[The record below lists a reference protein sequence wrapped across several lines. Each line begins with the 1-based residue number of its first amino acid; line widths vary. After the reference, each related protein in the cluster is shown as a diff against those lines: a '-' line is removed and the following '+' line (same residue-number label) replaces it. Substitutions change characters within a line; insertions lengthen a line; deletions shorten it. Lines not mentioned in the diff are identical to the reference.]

1 MMELVPMAALAPVP
15 MVTQVL
21 ARMALQ
27 VPKEAEALLLLSPEL
42 MGLVIRQAPV
52 ELQEL
57 EVLAEPPELDVLA
70 PAVVE
75 VLVELVEL
83 EEAILV
89 WLEVLLVALLVNL
102 IQEALPQPVQVVTVV
117 LPQEDWLV
125 LVGLAGQVS
134 AARVVKVV

>member
-1 MMELVPMAALAPVP
+1 M
-15 MVTQVL
+15 
-21 ARMALQ
+21 
-27 VPKEAEALLLLSPEL
+27 
-42 MGLVIRQAPV
+42 
-52 ELQEL
+52 
-57 EVLAEPPELDVLA
+57 LAEPPELDVLA

-83 EEAILV
+83 EEAILD

-102 IQEALPQPVQVVTVV
+102 IQEALPQRVQVVTVV

>member
-1 MMELVPMAALAPVP
+1 
-15 MVTQVL
+15 
-21 ARMALQ
+21 
-27 VPKEAEALLLLSPEL
+27 LLSREL
-42 MGLVIRQAPV
+42 MVLVIRQEPV

-57 EVLAEPPELDVLA
+57 EVLAELPELDVLVPA
-70 PAVVE
+70 AVVE
-75 VLVELVEL
+75 QGELEEL

-102 IQEALPQPVQVVTVV
+102 IQEALPQRVQVVTVV

-134 AARVVKVV
+134 AARVVKVVWRLQALPELMDK